1 MNITFISAGAGSG
14 KTYTLIELISE
25 AIENGTPP
33 ENILAT
39 TFTVKAAEEIRNRV
53 KQKFLEDGNFE
64 KAELAS
70 SVKIGTVNGICGSML
85 SDFAFEAGLS
95 PNLKVCDETLAEGLL
110 KKTTGS
116 FLEEELISE
125 FNLLEGR
132 FGITKNDDSQWLS
145 QLGAIINSAR
155 SYDIKPELL
164 PEMAVKNS
172 NDLLACIGSPLVNAD
187 QPLLDLLEDAI
198 PAMKDFQEIKFL
210 KKTENFIS
218 FCEDF
223 NNKLKK
229 GKTSW
234 DSWVKLEKGGAG
246 KNCEDWPDK
255 ISQAAG
261 SWKTHPGFHRDIER
275 YLELLFGSAER
286 VMEKFAETKAMAG
299 LIDFTDQEVLFYH
312 LLENEGVKEKIKE
325 KLDLLLVDEFQ
336 DTSPIQLAL
345 FLKLSGL
352 AEKTYWI
359 GDVKQSIYG
368 FRGSDSAL
376 MEGILNEFEKQGT
389 NIQTLDKSYR
399 SRPSL
404 VGLCNQMFGDA
415 FADELTEERI
425 ILEPVRQEIPGAAF
439 MHWQLDGNVDKQ
451 NASLVGGIKE
461 LFKTDV
467 QVFDEDEDKLRPVSF
482 NDIAVLCRT
491 NKTSE
496 AVRQF
501 CRKANISLKTSGK
514 GLLSTPEG
522 TLIMACLRRL
532 NDQNDTLASA
542 EILGLTEG
550 LSPEDWLV
558 ERLDYIA
565 NKEGDWG
572 LWRCTGEN
580 YNPLLA
586 SLENLRPLVAELSP
600 FALVDAVL
608 ARYSLDN
615 HILSWVPEKGR
626 ARERMANLEAVRSMV
641 AEYEEDT
648 IGASSSLA
656 GLILWLE
663 GKKGDDELPS
673 SSAEGITV
681 TTWHKAKGLEWPV
694 VVCHESWK
702 DIRNAV
708 WKTVKAVSAEKIDL
722 DNPLVGAW
730 IRFWPWAFG
739 AQKKIDSIDISQDPF
754 TEILETR
761 AIKEERRLLYV
772 GCTRARDLLVI
783 PHKIKRVPSN
793 AGYTSLGNTGAALF
807 KDFHPED
814 DSLTLPNGT
823 IIPYAFSIPSEPEGE
838 AFSRVTKPIHW
849 FKPGDGSSE
858 YLPAV
863 LRPSMIEKENSATL
877 SVKIVSKHE
886 YPLKWAPKNTDDPR
900 ELGITYHNAFAFF
913 ANNSEYTGEIN
924 YPLELKKSILSLR
937 TLILELWP
945 EAILHTE
952 LAVSSAVDNGQL
964 IDARLDLL
972 VETKDGYHIIDHKLT
987 KDSVDNF
994 EEFAEKYVGQLSLYK
1009 KAMEVKGHKPVLG
1022 LWLNLPGDGVLVEVG
1037 INLYNIE

>member
-1 MNITFISAGAGSG
+1 MKITFISAGAGSG

-95 PNLKVCDETLAEGLL
+95 PDLKVCDETMAEDLL

-116 FLEEELISE
+116 FLGKELISE

-132 FGITKNDDSQWLS
+132 FGITKSDDSQWLS

-155 SYDIKPELL
+155 SYDIKPENL

-172 NDLLACIGSPLVNAD
+172 NNLLACIGSPLVNAD
-187 QPLLDLLEDAI
+187 KPLLDLLRDAI
-198 PAMKDFQEIKFL
+198 PAMKDFQEIKHQAN
-210 KKTENFIS
+210 THNFITY
-218 FCEDF
+218 CEDF
-223 NNKLKK
+223 YNKLKK

-234 DSWVKLEKGGAG
+234 DIWVKLEKGGAG

-255 ISQAAG
+255 ISQSAG
-261 SWKTHPGFHRDIER
+261 SWKTHPGFHRDIRR
-275 YLELLFGSAER
+275 YLELLFNSAEK
-286 VMEKFAETKAMAG
+286 VMEKFAETKANAG

-312 LLENEGVKEKIKE
+312 LLEKEEVQEKIKE
-325 KLDLLLVDEFQ
+325 RLDLLLVDEFQ

-345 FLKLSGL
+345 FLKLSEL

-368 FRGSDSAL
+368 FRGSDSTL
-376 MEGILNEFEKQGT
+376 MEGILNEFEKQET
-389 NIQTLDKSYR
+389 DIQTLDNSYR

-415 FADELTEERI
+415 FADELPAERI
-425 ILEPVRQEIPGAAF
+425 TLKPIRQEIPGAAF
-439 MHWQLDGNVDKQ
+439 MHWQLDGNVEKQ
-451 NASLVGGIKE
+451 NASLVGGIQE
-461 LFKTDV
+461 LFETDV

-496 AVRQF
+496 AVRQL
-501 CRKANISLKTSGK
+501 CRKANIPLKTSGK

-522 TLIMACLRRL
+522 TLIIACLRRL

-572 LWRCTGEN
+572 LWRCTGEDS
-580 YNPLLA
+580 NPLLA

-608 ARYSLDN
+608 ARYRLDDY
-615 HILSWVPEKGR
+615 ILQWVPEKGR
-626 ARERMANLEAVRSMV
+626 ARERMANMEAVRSMV
-641 AEYEEDT
+641 AEYEEET
-648 IGASSSLA
+648 RGISSSLA

-663 GKKGDDELPS
+663 AKKGDDELPS

-708 WKTVKAVSAEKIDL
+708 WKTVKAVSAEVIDL
-722 DNPLVGAW
+722 ENPLSGAW

-739 AQKKIDSIDISQDPF
+739 KQQKIDSIDITRDPL

-761 AIKEERRLLYV
+761 AIKEERRLMYA
-772 GCTRARDLLVI
+772 GSTRARDLLII
-783 PHKIKRVPSN
+783 PQIVKRIPKN
-793 AGYTSLGNTGAALF
+793 PGYTSLGDTGSALF

-814 DSLTLPNGT
+814 DSIVLSNGVVV
-823 IIPYAFSIPSEPEGE
+823 PYAFSIPTEPEE
-838 AFSRVTKPIHW
+838 AVFPGFTNPIHW
-849 FKPGDGSSE
+849 FKPGNGPTK

-863 LRPSMIEKENSATL
+863 LRPSKEEETSAEL
-877 SVKIVSKHE
+877 SVEIVRRKD
-886 YPLKWAPKNTDDPR
+886 YPQKWIPENTDNIR

-913 ANNSEYTGEIN
+913 ANNPEYSGATN
-924 YPLELKKSILSLR
+924 YPTKLRESILSLR
-937 TLILELWP
+937 SLILKLWP
-945 EAILHTE
+945 EAVLHTE
-952 LAVSSAVDNGQL
+952 LAVSAAVENGQM

-972 VETKDGYHIIDHKLT
+972 VETSEGYHIVDHKLT
-987 KDSVDNF
+987 KESVDNF
-994 EEFAEKYVGQLSLYK
+994 EVFGEKYAGQLSLYK
-1009 KAMEVKGHKPVLG
+1009 KALEVKGDKPVLG
-1022 LWLNLPGDGVLVEVG
+1022 LWLNLPGAGVLVEVG
-1037 INLYNIE
+1037 VNG